1 MQAIG
6 LGNYLGDSFASGE
19 GIEDRLY
26 LAPNALFQT
35 DEVDTLLSRMNS
47 ARDPRYESMLATLLK
62 LYTSAGGSYPMRVR
76 ANQEPTSILNPNLVL
91 FGTAIPRHFYAAI
104 NERLL
109 TNGFFARLLILETGR
124 RGQGQEIESRP
135 VPEAILEVARFW
147 AQLLAEN
154 QDEDGNEVPLVPIL
168 VQHTQQALELVT
180 SYRIEA
186 DEEYTLA
193 ENAGDEAGMAL
204 WARANEKA
212 RRLALI
218 YACSENHRSPRIT
231 EAAVNWANSF
241 VSHLTRRML
250 FQTRYHA
257 QEGKFA
263 EQCQALV
270 ATLRKWRQSKG
281 DAWMPFWKIT
291 RKHAWPE
298 REHDQVR
305 TSLIDQRLIE
315 YSELPTGGR
324 PTRQYRLRAGV

>member
-1 MQAIG
+1 
-6 LGNYLGDSFASGE
+6 
-19 GIEDRLY
+19 
-26 LAPNALFQT
+26 
-35 DEVDTLLSRMNS
+35 
-47 ARDPRYESMLATLLK
+47 
-62 LYTSAGGSYPMRVR
+62 MRVR
-76 ANQEPTSILNPNLVL
+76 ANQEPTSIHCPNLVL
-91 FGTAIPRHFYAAI
+91 FGTAIPKHFYDAL
-104 NERLL
+104 NDRLL

-135 VPEAILEVARFW
+135 VPEAILEVARYW

-168 VQHTQQALELVT
+168 VPHSPEALNLVT
-180 SYRIEA
+180 NYRIEA
-186 DEEYTLA
+186 DEEYTQA

-270 ATLRKWRQSKG
+270 ATLRKWRQAKG

-291 RKHAWPE
+291 RKHAWPD
-298 REHDQVR
+298 REHEQVR
-305 TSLIDQRLIE
+305 TSLIDQRLID
-315 YSELPTGGR
+315 YQELQTGGR